1 MTLLLERAQRRP
13 AVGRSCHIFELIGIP
28 VQETLLGLYRK
39 GSTEKLSLPTVTL
52 YFRISATLLFVD
64 DVAAGA
70 LTVI

>member
-39 GSTEKLSLPTVTL
+39 GTKEK
-52 YFRISATLLFVD
+52 IA
-64 DVAAGA
+64 VAYRDFIFPDKRDPAFC
-70 LTVI
+70 